1 MPLKNKKI
9 KMSQIKKS
17 VIFGLLAMA
26 LLLSFYFAVLYLVS
40 GWDFA
45 RVQFKDNWYWI
56 ISLSAGFGIQIG
68 IFTYLRAAHRAAA
81 SGKVVAASGAT
92 STVAMI
98 SCCAHYL
105 VNVLPIIGVSG
116 LAAIIG
122 QYQTE
127 IFWLGLI
134 SNVLG
139 IAYMGQKLVKL
150 KSNQR
155 NEKY

>member
-1 MPLKNKKI
+1 
-9 KMSQIKKS
+9 MSQIKKS

-40 GWDFA
+40 GWGFTKI
-45 RVQFKDNWYWI
+45 QFDENWYWI
-56 ISLSAGFGIQIG
+56 ISLSLGFGIQIG
-68 IFTYLRAAHRAAA
+68 LFTYLRAAHRAAV

-122 QYQTE
+122 QYQKE
-127 IFWLGLI
+127 LFLIGLI
-134 SNVLG
+134 SNILG

-150 KSNQR
+150 KSNQK